1 MNEELLTVDEVA
13 DILRTTPNT
22 IYRWLRA
29 GKLPGVKIG
38 KEWRIRRETL
48 ELKLSET
55 NTVIIKDQSLLDNI
69 HPQHDHVMAV
79 TRNTNNLYNLEAEFF
94 KKGLSRGYRLFKG
107 CWWQHPDDV
116 RHELSL
122 RGLPIE
128 ELERKNAL
136 IIIDLTDKY
145 NRSGNNGP
153 VYAWSE
159 EARKTFE
166 LGYKTMWGSGSPHL
180 LSCGQHFPNLVQF
193 ESSLDNVIRKLPVVG
208 MCPYIF
214 ETIKDDC
221 YGQMIDLMN
230 HHRSVVFY
238 NDGLATYLKNE
249 PA

>member
-38 KEWRIRRETL
+38 KEWRIRKETL
-48 ELKLSET
+48 ASKLTET
-55 NTVIIKDQSLLDNI
+55 NTAIIKGQGFLDNI
-69 HPQHDHVMAV
+69 DPQHDHVLAV

-94 KKGLSRGYRLFKG
+94 KKGLSRGHRLFKG

-116 RHELSL
+116 RQELSI

-128 ELERKNAL
+128 ELEAKNSL
-136 IIIDLTDKY
+136 TIVDLTNQY
-145 NRSGNNGP
+145 NQSGKNGP
-153 VYAWSE
+153 VHTWSE
-159 EARKTFE
+159 EARKTLE

-180 LSCGQHFPNLVQF
+180 LSCGGHFPNLIDF
-193 ESSLDNVIRKLPVVG
+193 EISLDGVLRKLPVVG
-208 MCPYIF
+208 ICPYIF
-214 ETIKDDC
+214 EDITDGC
-221 YGQMIDLMN
+221 FGQMIDLMN
-230 HHRSVVFY
+230 HHRSVIFY